1 MPWSS
6 DSGPLILG
14 HRGASVRALE
24 NTISAFE
31 AARADGADGVELDVQ
46 PCATGEAVVFHD
58 DTLERL
64 AGRPDSI
71 DALSLDAVRGVELAG
86 GERIPTLEDTM
97 DVLDDMLVNVEIK
110 ARGWRFDARW
120 VARVARRV
128 DQRLGVRG
136 LLSSFH
142 PGIVA
147 VCRASVTAARVGL
160 LFHSGQAL
168 PLSRAWPAAVIRPFA
183 LHPHSWLVTPRSV
196 RRWKR
201 RGYRVNVWTAD
212 RATEVGR
219 LVRCG
224 VDAIIANDP
233 KTVRR
238 FVNNYRVK

>member
-6 DSGPLILG
+6 DAGPLIIG
-14 HRGASVRALE
+14 HRGASARAPE
-24 NTISAFE
+24 NTISSFE
-31 AARADGADGVELDVQ
+31 AARADGADGVEIDVQ
-46 PCATGEAVVFHD
+46 ACATGETVVFHD

-64 AGRPDSI
+64 AGRPEAI
-71 DALSLDAVRGVELAG
+71 RELSLDALRGVELER

-97 DVLDDMLVNVEIK
+97 DALPDMLVNVEIK
-110 ARGWRFDARW
+110 ASGWRFDLRW
-120 VARVARRV
+120 VAQVARRV
-128 DQRLGVRG
+128 DERLGARG
-136 LLSSFH
+136 LISSFH

-147 VCRASVTAARVGL
+147 LCRASVTAARVGM
-160 LFHSGQAL
+160 LFHSGQPL
-168 PLSRAWPAAVIRPFA
+168 PLSRAWPAAVVRPFA
-183 LHPHSWLVTPRSV
+183 LHPHSWLVTPRSM

-201 RGYRVNVWTAD
+201 RGYRVNVWTVD

-238 FVNNYRVK
+238 FVRRALVR